1 MLLFTS
7 CETFCLAQ
15 ILTLSIWYWTELNST
30 EILVGFVCLGLV
42 VVAVVLGFWWVGFFS
57 FLFDLNSLWK
67 IPHSE
72 VARFWWGS
80 VGFDQNNEWALTEIT
95 FLQSPEGFVLNSGN
109 IQDLIRTVLF
119 YRLTVLQSSD
129 GYLVLFELLW
139 NGSAASSFLV
149 ISSSLASLQ
158 LHAWKSLFVLFH

>member
-1 MLLFTS
+1 MWNILSGPNSNFEYMILNWIEQHWNTGG
-7 CETFCLAQ
+7 FCLFGVGCCC
-15 ILTLSIWYWTELNST
+15 SCSGF
-30 EILVGFVCLGLV
+30 LVG
-42 VVAVVLGFWWVGFFS
+42 GFFS

-80 VGFDQNNEWALTEIT
+80 VGFDQNNEWALTEIM